1 MPSRAISFTAASR
14 MRARALARAA
24 ALDCST
30 PRTLLGRWHE
40 RTAARARFRRRRPDP
55 ARGRCRAGTP
65 HRRRRRGDPAR
76 GARTPRLRRAS
87 SRGARR
93 AGVVARGVVPGR
105 GAVRPLHQRA
115 LLARAERVQRARVRH
130 AGADR
135 ALSQARAARRAARR
149 LRGDRGAR
157 RLGPFRDRDDGHAR
171 RRRLADR
178 RREVVRHLWRHRRR
192 LHRHGE
198 DSRADAVPDRR
209 GGGGNLGR
217 RRPAVHA
224 HVSPRPPDAALRRR
238 ARRRGR
244 GDRRRRRRRRAAAGV
259 VRRGAARDRGARRRR
274 DAAADRGDD
283 RVGDRPRAGRRA
295 DHRSPGRRVPAGGLG
310 GGRRRRPAARP
321 GGRAAGRFR
330 RRPEA
335 RAREGVD
342 GEAVRLRGREPL
354 RRPRASDLRRPRL
367 YTCQRRRA
375 LLARAARGP
384 HLGGHQRDPAAD
396 HRPRAR
402 EARGGASV
410 VVTNINGDRP
420 PLSSLLAP
428 RSIAIV
434 GASERAGSYGG
445 EAMLNL
451 ARFGYP
457 GRVYPVNPRRPIVH
471 GFDAYASL
479 EDLPE
484 APDAVVVAIPEPE
497 EVVELAAAMGCGGAI
512 VFAAQTDEP
521 RLAAAGL
528 PLCGP
533 NGNGIVSVPDRVA
546 MWGDVIVPR
555 EAGPVAL
562 ISQSGNVAVNALAS
576 RRGLRLHTVI
586 SCGNSAVLDAADFLA
601 AIAERDGV
609 RSVALYLEDD
619 GDGPRWCTALERCAH
634 AGIGLAVLKAGAS
647 RAGAAAAEAHT
658 GAIAGDQRI
667 VRAFFEE
674 AGAAWAEDPHDLLEL
689 AKALSVRRP
698 AGRPGRGGV
707 DAAAGGGGADAAAG
721 PGGVDAAPAGDA
733 TPARGV
739 AVMTCSGG
747 DSAVAADIAADLG
760 LDLPELAPATLDR
773 LRRTLPDAATA
784 ANPLDYTAL
793 LWGDPIAL
801 QELMLALGED
811 PAVGQVL
818 VLYDD
823 AGAGDDGWASVL
835 GAVQAAGINSPTPVA
850 LASTLPELLDD
861 ETALKMQS
869 SGMAAI
875 AGLRSGIRAVK
886 AMLSPPP
893 DPRRIRAMA
902 AQRRA
907 TGSRWLE
914 EHEAKQILRGAGIPV
929 PDGRVTDDPVSAWR
943 ELDGPVAIKRLGL
956 RHKAANGGVK
966 LNLDDEDAVANAFPG
981 ERVLVERMAP
991 PGQELIVSIRRDGL
1005 TPVLVVGLGGIHAEA
1020 LDRADIQ
1027 PLPATRVPRAIEDIA
1042 AKLAELPFAL
1052 IELNPVIVHQDGA
1065 IAVDALALE
1074 ED

>member
-1 MPSRAISFTAASR
+1 VVS
-14 MRARALARAA
+14 AL
-24 ALDCST
+24 
-30 PRTLLGRWHE
+30 
-40 RTAARARFRRRRPDP
+40 F
-55 ARGRCRAGTP
+55 
-65 HRRRRRGDPAR
+65 
-76 GARTPRLRRAS
+76 
-87 SRGARR
+87 
-93 AGVVARGVVPGR
+93 
-105 GAVRPLHQRA
+105 
-115 LLARAERVQRARVRH
+115 
-130 AGADR
+130 
-135 ALSQARAARRAARR
+135 
-149 LRGDRGAR
+149 
-157 RLGPFRDRDDGHAR
+157 
-171 RRRLADR
+171 
-178 RREVVRHLWRHRRR
+178 
-192 LHRHGE
+192 
-198 DSRADAVPDRR
+198 
-209 GGGGNLGR
+209 
-217 RRPAVHA
+217 
-224 HVSPRPPDAALRRR
+224 
-238 ARRRGR
+238 
-244 GDRRRRRRRRAAAGV
+244 
-259 VRRGAARDRGARRRR
+259 
-274 DAAADRGDD
+274 
-283 RVGDRPRAGRRA
+283 
-295 DHRSPGRRVPAGGLG
+295 
-310 GGRRRRPAARP
+310 
-321 GGRAAGRFR
+321 
-330 RRPEA
+330 
-335 RAREGVD
+335 
-342 GEAVRLRGREPL
+342 
-354 RRPRASDLRRPRL
+354 
-367 YTCQRRRA
+367 
-375 LLARAARGP
+375 
-384 HLGGHQRDPAAD
+384 
-396 HRPRAR
+396 
-402 EARGGASV
+402 
-410 VVTNINGDRP
+410 
-420 PLSSLLAP
+420 AP

-434 GASERAGSYGG
+434 GASERPGSYGG

-471 GFDAYASL
+471 GFDAYPSL

-484 APDAVVVAIPEPE
+484 APDAVVIAIPEPE
-497 EVVELAAAMGCGGAI
+497 SVVEQAAALGCGGAI
-512 VFAAQTDEP
+512 VFTAQTDEA

-576 RRGLRLHTVI
+576 RRGLRLHTVV

-609 RSVALYLEDD
+609 RSVALYLEAD
-619 GDGPRWCTALERCAH
+619 GDGPRWCAALERCAN
-634 AGIGLAVLKAGAS
+634 AGIGVAVLKAGAS

-698 AGRPGRGGV
+698 AKS
-707 DAAAGGGGADAAAG
+707 
-721 PGGVDAAPAGDA
+721 
-733 TPARGV
+733 RGV
-739 AVMTCSGG
+739 AIMTCSGG
-747 DSAVAADIAADLG
+747 DSAVAADLAADLA
-760 LDLPELAPATLDR
+760 LDLPDLAPATIER
-773 LRRTLPDAATA
+773 LERTLPDAATA

-811 PAVGQVL
+811 PGVGQVL

-823 AGAGDDGWASVL
+823 AGAGDEAWAAVL
-835 GAVQAAGINSPTPVA
+835 GAVQAAAVKSPAPVA

-861 ETALKMQS
+861 ATALKLQKA
-869 SGMAAI
+869 GMAAI

-914 EHEAKQILRGAGIPV
+914 EHEAKQILRQAGIPV
-929 PDGRVTDDPVSAWR
+929 PDGIVTDDPVEAWKT
-943 ELDGPVAIKRLGL
+943 LQGPVAIKRLGL
-956 RHKAANGGVK
+956 RHKAANGGVR
-966 LNLDDEDAVANAFPG
+966 LNLDDEHAIANAFPG

-1005 TPVLVVGLGGIHAEA
+1005 TPVLVVGLGGVHTEA
-1020 LDRADIQ
+1020 FDRAEIQ
-1027 PLPATRVPRAIEDIA
+1027 PLPATRVPQSIEAIA

-1065 IAVDALALE
+1065 IAVDALVLE
-1074 ED
+1074 EDRT